1 MMKAL
6 VVWSS
11 DVIINDCYVGLLYSC
26 AIRCTPPICILRLC
40 A

>member
-1 MMKAL
+1 MKAL

-11 DVIINDCYVGLLYSC
+11 DVIINDWYVGLLYSG
-26 AIRCTPPICILRLC
+26 AVHCTPPICILRLC